1 MKKVERS
8 IDGQVTEIIYKG
20 THNHPKPHA
29 GARRNSSSPQN
40 SSITI
45 GGDVDFEQSSL
56 QRFKSAGANE
66 KQPDAKRWQVF
77 IIIKTFY
84 SIIDLSYCCNL
95 YYTTNSYI
103 YCGKMRPNV
112 VTIAVTMP

>member
-45 GGDVDFEQSSL
+45 GGDVDFEHSSL
-56 QRFKSAGANE
+56 QRFRSAGADE
-66 KQPDAKRWQVF
+66 KQPDPKRWQVF
-77 IIIKTFY
+77 Y
-84 SIIDLSYCCNL
+84 HN
-95 YYTTNSYI
+95 
-103 YCGKMRPNV
+103 
-112 VTIAVTMP
+112 